1 MMAKEAGGDDMDI
14 AVTER
19 SVGHLLRQRAERLPD
34 KLFVRCNGVDLSY
47 GEFNRRA
54 NQFAAYLFSLGM
66 KPGDKLGIMLP
77 NSPEFLVSWL
87 GAAKANIVYVPI
99 NTEYRGPI
107 LSHQL
112 DLADV
117 TTLVISG
124 DYLDRLVAIS
134 DNVPKIKRVVV
145 HGAAQGAVPLRMTRL
160 DFAEATSTNSCEPDE
175 LARHSDPFA
184 ISYTSGTTGPSKGAL
199 TTNCHVLTFAQDF
212 ITLME
217 YRPDDK
223 LYTCMPLFHALGSW
237 LGVLTTLI
245 AGGQCLVGERFSASR
260 FWDDVR
266 GFDATLGH
274 VIFSMPP
281 ILLKQPPRPDDKT
294 TLRRV
299 YVAQRNKEFEERFDC
314 RIQEIYGQSETG
326 IVTGC
331 WPGVPTKPGS
341 AGRANNNTY
350 DVKIVDDDDNEVP
363 PGTVGEF
370 VVRPRNSYG
379 MMNEYYNMPRE
390 TIAAFRNFWFH
401 TGDSGRMD
409 EHGYFYFVDR
419 KKDALRRRGQNIS
432 SFELESV
439 VMSHPKVLEC
449 AAVAVPSPV
458 TEDDVKIVVVA
469 RPGQPL
475 DAEELWR
482 YCDENMPRFWVPR
495 YIEFR
500 GVLPR
505 TPTQKVEKYKL
516 RSNENAGAVSDR
528 EMSNKAK
535 AG

>member
-1 MMAKEAGGDDMDI
+1 MNIEMK
-14 AVTER
+14 ER
-19 SVGHLLRQRAERLPD
+19 SVGHLLRLRAEQMPD
-34 KLFVRCNGVDLSY
+34 KLFARAGSVDLSY
-47 GEFNRRA
+47 GAFNQRA
-54 NQFAAYLFSLGM
+54 NQFAAYLYGLGM
-66 KPGDKLGIMLP
+66 KPGDKIGIMLP
-77 NSPEFLVSWL
+77 NSPEFLIAWL

-99 NTEYRGPI
+99 NTEYRGAI

-117 TTLVISG
+117 STMVIG
-124 DYLDRLVAIS
+124 AEYLDRLAAVA
-134 DNVPKIKRVVV
+134 DKVPKIKRVIVRGV
-145 HGAAQGAVPLRMTRL
+145 TDTVAPARMTRL
-160 DFAEATSTNSCEPDE
+160 DFAEVASIKASEPDA
-175 LARHSDPFA
+175 LARYTDPFA

-199 TTNCHVLTFAQDF
+199 TTNCHVVTFARDF

-217 YRPDDK
+217 YRSDDR

-237 LGVLTTLI
+237 LGVLTTLM
-245 AGGQCLVGERFSASR
+245 AGASCLVGARFSASG

-266 GFDATLGH
+266 SFDATLGH
-274 VIFSMPP
+274 MIFSMPP

-299 YVAQRNKEFEERFDC
+299 YVAQRNPEFEERFAC
-314 RIQEIYGQSETG
+314 RIHEIYGQSETG

-331 WPGVPTKPGS
+331 WPGVPSKPGS
-341 AGRANNNTY
+341 AGKANDNTY
-350 DVKIVDDDDNEVP
+350 EVKIVDDDDNEVP

-370 VVRPRNSYG
+370 VCRPKIPYG

-390 TIAAFRNFWFH
+390 TIAALRNFWFH
-401 TGDSGRMD
+401 TGDSGKMD
-409 EHGYFYFVDR
+409 EDGYFYFVDR

-439 VMSHPKVLEC
+439 VMQHPKVLDC

-458 TEDDVKIVVVA
+458 TEDDVKVVVVV
-469 RPGQPL
+469 RPGEKLGP
-475 DAEELWR
+475 EELWA

-500 GVLPR
+500 DVLPR

-516 RSNENAGAVSDR
+516 RAGEGAGAMFDR
-528 EMSNKAK
+528 ETSQSKVK

>member
-1 MMAKEAGGDDMDI
+1 MEIDM
-14 AVTER
+14 TER
-19 SVGHLLRQRAERLPD
+19 SVGFLLRQRAEHIPD
-34 KLFVRCNGVDLSY
+34 KLFVRSAGVDLSY
-47 GEFNRRA
+47 GQFNRRA
-54 NQFAAYLFSLGM
+54 NQFAAYLCGLGM
-66 KPGDKLGIMLP
+66 KAGDKIGIMLP
-77 NSPEFLVSWL
+77 NSPEFLIAWL

-99 NTEYRGPI
+99 NTEYRGQI

-117 TTLVISG
+117 STMVIDAG
-124 DYLDRLVAIS
+124 FLDRLVAVA
-134 DNVPKIKRVVV
+134 DKLPKLKRIIV
-145 HGAAQGAVPLRMTRL
+145 HGASGTAVPARLTRL
-160 DFAEATSTNSCEPDE
+160 DFAAVSSAADHEPDA
-175 LARHSDPFA
+175 LARYTDPFA

-199 TTNCHVLTFAQDF
+199 TTNCHVVSFAQDF

-217 YRPDDK
+217 YESRDR

-245 AGGQCLVGERFSASR
+245 AGGSCLVGARFSASG
-260 FWDDVR
+260 FWDEVR
-266 GFDATLGH
+266 SFDATLGH
-274 VIFSMPP
+274 MIFSMPP

-299 YVAQRNKEFEERFDC
+299 YVAQRNPEFEERFNC
-314 RIQEIYGQSETG
+314 RIHEIYGQSETG

-331 WPGVPTKPGS
+331 WPGTPSKPGS
-341 AGRANNNTY
+341 AGKANANTY
-350 DVKIVDDDDNEVP
+350 YVKIIDDDDMEVP

-370 VVRPRNSYG
+370 VVRPRHPYG
-379 MMNEYYNMPRE
+379 MANEYYNMPRE

-409 EHGYFYFVDR
+409 EDGYFYFVDR

-439 VMSHPKVLEC
+439 VMSHPTVLDC

-458 TEDDVKIVVVA
+458 TEDDVKVVVVV
-469 RPGQPL
+469 RPGETL
-475 DAEELWR
+475 DADELWR

-500 GVLPR
+500 DALPR

-516 RSNENAGAVSDR
+516 RSGEDAGVVFDR
-528 EMSNKAK
+528 EVQQKQAK